1 MTDRFRRVPL
11 APEVDSFQ
19 TEISCYQRFVTGGN
33 AENRAVVAD
42 SDDNPTALPTIRK
55 P

>member
-11 APEVDSFQ
+11 APKMHAFQAEVG
-19 TEISCYQRFVTGGN
+19 CYQRFVTGGN